1 MDEMKGLFTGP
12 SRVENGFPRGT
23 PLHLPDLDSLPKPV
37 GAAKSGGKTA
47 TVSGGAGEVSLDL
60 AKSTPK
66 KNGQSTSL
74 PSTSPREAQQ
84 QVASPDE
91 GLGESGG
98 APAGTKSRS
107 KTVCKTPGVAA
118 KKNGGLNPLVECD
131 AAPVS
136 NGSPLF
142 SPLGGV
148 TAAFAA
154 AALMPQLADR
164 CLAVKEFVET
174 YIAPAL
180 AALHKLPAETQL
192 EALNC
197 AQGEFVR
204 RAASLA
210 KESHRAAAADREHQ
224 GEGDV
229 PVGRG
234 KRRTRGGK
242 R

>member
-47 TVSGGAGEVSLDL
+47 TVSGGAGELSLDL

-107 KTVCKTPGVAA
+107 KTVCKTPGVAV
-118 KKNGGLNPLVECD
+118 KKNGCLNPLVECD

-192 EALNC
+192 EGTYWGFPKSRHA
-197 AQGEFVR
+197 VY
-204 RAASLA
+204 SP
-210 KESHRAAAADREHQ
+210 S
-224 GEGDV
+224 V
-229 PVGRG
+229 TV
-234 KRRTRGGK
+234 
-242 R
+242 